1 MLSNT
6 TICTLNKDLFIKIK
20 NETFQLLTEYC
31 CNYGGKIAMAL
42 KYPNDE
48 VAKLYFVDFQV
59 LNNGQNNECLSVTNY
74 NESGILLDHKFY
86 NRYDEDYNVSA
97 DMTNLLTNMEY
108 MESFCE
114 SLYCDIKLLAKLLNK
129 IILVNNII

>member
-20 NETFQLLTEYC
+20 NETFKLLTEYC
-31 CNYGGKIAMAL
+31 CNYGGKIAMEL

-48 VAKLYFVDFQV
+48 VAKLYLVDFQV

-97 DMTNLLTNMEY
+97 EMTDLLTNMYY

-114 SLYCDIKLLAKLLNK
+114 SLYCDIKLVTKLLNK